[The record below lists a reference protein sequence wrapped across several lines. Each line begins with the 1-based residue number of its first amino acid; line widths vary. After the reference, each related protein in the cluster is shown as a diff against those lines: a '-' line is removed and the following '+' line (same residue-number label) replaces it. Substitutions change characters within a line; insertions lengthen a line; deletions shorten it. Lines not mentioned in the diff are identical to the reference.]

1 MLCLSGSC
9 YLNVK
14 ASNLPVHQQKL
25 QGFVVGYNGSKIF
38 CLHVYSMSTVEV
50 PVVGKNIT

>member
-1 MLCLSGSC
+1 MSGSC

-50 PVVGKNIT
+50 PVGGKNIT